1 MDEPRARLRL
11 NLAQG
16 EVEIEGSESFVARYA
31 ERFDALLARLPLRD
45 DAPAS
50 PVAAAPP
57 ALPAPAASDAASP
70 PTPARDDQHFG
81 LLLQALPR
89 SASDVDRILLAGY
102 HVQRFS
108 ADKSFGTGEA
118 NALLVEQGIKVGNPS
133 QCVKQNLIARRV
145 FRHQRRYRLS
155 QVGQEHLRQLL
166 GPSFPG

>member
-11 NLAQG
+11 NLSQG
-16 EVEIEGSESFVARYA
+16 EVEIEGSERFVARYA

-45 DAPAS
+45 DAAVPL
-50 PVAAAPP
+50 AAAAP
-57 ALPAPAASDAASP
+57 ALPAQAAPDAPLPLA
-70 PTPARDDQHFG
+70 PARDDQHFG